1 MDCLVNQEYSVR
13 ERCSSLLKVMQRI
26 KKEML
31 EKKDL
36 SRRKRSG
43 LKGLERQ
50 HNLPFLYKTWNS
62 NSSKHTK
69 VLNYKTNGT
78 GSKRR
83 RLYVDEK
90 SIYSQISTIQD
101 RWKQFSVKH
110 GIMLLIYNDQK
121 RKEIVGMFNIISART
136 YRPIKETLPGN
147 CIQLINENDMRNW
160 KEYIYGRGYLLITK
174 QGL

>member
-1 MDCLVNQEYSVR
+1 M
-13 ERCSSLLKVMQRI
+13 
-26 KKEML
+26 
-31 EKKDL
+31 
-36 SRRKRSG
+36 
-43 LKGLERQ
+43 
-50 HNLPFLYKTWNS
+50 
-62 NSSKHTK
+62 
-69 VLNYKTNGT
+69 
-78 GSKRR
+78 
-83 RLYVDEK
+83 DEK

-136 YRPIKETLPGN
+136 YRPIKETLPRN